1 MVVLRQRSNLIVPI
15 IAIIAALAIGWQV
28 GHWGKETQLDAYRA
42 QIEQFKEDAKEA
54 TEYADSLTD
63 VNSAILDT
71 LSHAQE
77 VTQQLETKAAKLASA
92 NQQINHQVGVL
103 EQKYAAVKDSVPPEA
118 QEYIGSLEG
127 QVRGLQAELNTEK
140 QLNLVQGIDIRLY
153 RDLYT
158 NEKLRADSL
167 QTVISAFPTDKVPN
181 PEKLF
186 GFIPMPS
193 RTVSFITGVAAGA
206 VGLQAITSG

>member
-1 MVVLRQRSNLIVPI
+1 MMVVKDRTSQVLVLIVL
-15 IAIIAALAIGWQV
+15 IAALAIGWQV
-28 GHWGKETQLDAYRA
+28 GHWGKETELDVYRA

-77 VTQQLETKAAKLASA
+77 VTQQLETKAANLAKA

-158 NEKLRADSL
+158 NEKMAKDSL
-167 QTVISAFPTDKVPN
+167 QAVIDAFPPGPVPN

-193 RTVSFITGVAAGA
+193 RTVSFISGAATAVVAM
-206 VGLQAITSG
+206 VAISGG